1 MTQQISGYRIK
12 VANLT
17 TVQVE
22 KWDSNHVSQGQP
34 SGKLRYKTN
43 KNALAPLLEA
53 QRNYENNPKTVQ
65 KLGEMLFEVL
75 FDDTLRNDFVLF
87 HNQVVQIQKQIL
99 RIELDIDEQSLPEI
113 AALPWEFMRVPQSAG
128 IGIILLGTVPDVS
141 LSRRRAQWIAAQPI
155 QLGVGEKLRIALVV
169 SAPNNVGPVDYAKLE
184 ENLKAL
190 VTNFPEKLELLP
202 VSQGNPEAI
211 NEVLGKKPHILHFVG
226 HGRAKNDEDEEV
238 EELALT
244 DPDLGDAIWVGADF
258 ISELLN
264 AHKPALVMLQACDSG
279 TLSRKQP
286 FFGVASRIVQ
296 QNIPVVVA
304 MQYEVT
310 NATANR
316 FSRKF
321 YEEILNGKPV
331 DIAAQF
337 GRRQISLGATL
348 FNRRDFATPV
358 IFMRVEDGNLFVN
371 IPTEVKKSTI
381 ETKVLQRRLEGAM
394 PKQSAVNRKTEIRAM
409 IVLPNSPGLKE
420 YLPDFTEA
428 GDEIAK
434 ADVQKNSIPVE
445 FPLSETKELQPT
457 TVYMSL
463 EAADFEIDNFMIDQL
478 VYPEN
483 DSGVVTF
490 FLTPKKA
497 QKRAWVVIHVFKDE
511 QRSQQLGSLGLNTEV
526 KGEVELI
533 TDRSWQLQTSAKITE
548 IRGFS
553 GSEMVGFGGNI
564 FAGNVDYVD
573 LSVGESVKYSPINPW
588 DFHPDPEGVPDGV
601 IFDETQSS
609 SPSAPTRRPK
619 LKGSEI
625 GALRGIILDAF
636 TEDQLRLL
644 LTLRLDIIYDQIN
657 QGSSYDIKV
666 FNLITGY
673 FEPKGETAD
682 LVLALLQER
691 PNNQNLMS
699 FYATHYQ

>member
-1 MTQQISGYRIK
+1 
-12 VANLT
+12 
-17 TVQVE
+17 
-22 KWDSNHVSQGQP
+22 
-34 SGKLRYKTN
+34 
-43 KNALAPLLEA
+43 
-53 QRNYENNPKTVQ
+53 
-65 KLGEMLFEVL
+65 
-75 FDDTLRNDFVLF
+75 
-87 HNQVVQIQKQIL
+87 
-99 RIELDIDEQSLPEI
+99 
-113 AALPWEFMRVPQSAG
+113 
-128 IGIILLGTVPDVS
+128 
-141 LSRRRAQWIAAQPI
+141 
-155 QLGVGEKLRIALVV
+155 
-169 SAPNNVGPVDYAKLE
+169 
-184 ENLKAL
+184 
-190 VTNFPEKLELLP
+190 
-202 VSQGNPEAI
+202 
-211 NEVLGKKPHILHFVG
+211 
-226 HGRAKNDEDEEV
+226 
-238 EELALT
+238 
-244 DPDLGDAIWVGADF
+244 
-258 ISELLN
+258 
-264 AHKPALVMLQACDSG
+264 
-279 TLSRKQP
+279 
-286 FFGVASRIVQ
+286 
-296 QNIPVVVA
+296 
-304 MQYEVT
+304 
-310 NATANR
+310 
-316 FSRKF
+316 
-321 YEEILNGKPV
+321 
-331 DIAAQF
+331 
-337 GRRQISLGATL
+337 
-348 FNRRDFATPV
+348 
-358 IFMRVEDGNLFVN
+358 MRVEDGNLFVN

>member
-1 MTQQISGYRIK
+1 MIQQISGYRIK

-34 SGKLRYKTN
+34 SGKLRYKTK

-87 HNQVVQIQKQIL
+87 YNEVVQIQKQIL

-113 AALPWEFMRVPQSAG
+113 AALPWEFMRVPQSAR
-128 IGIILLGTVPDVS
+128 IGTILLGTVPDVS
-141 LSRRRAQWIAAQPI
+141 LSRRRTLWIEAQPI
-155 QLGVGEKLRIALVV
+155 QLGAGEKLRIALVV
-169 SAPNNVGPVDYAKLE
+169 SAPENVGPVDYAKLE
-184 ENLKAL
+184 ENLKELA
-190 VTNFPEKLELLP
+190 TNFPGKLELLP
-202 VSQGNPEAI
+202 ISQGNPEAI
-211 NEVLGKKPHILHFVG
+211 DEVLAKKPHILHFVG

-244 DPDLGDAIWVGADF
+244 NPDLGDAIWVGADF
-258 ISELLN
+258 FSQLLN
-264 AHKPALVMLQACDSG
+264 THKPALVMLQACDSG

-304 MQYEVT
+304 MQYEVS

-316 FSRKF
+316 FSQKF
-321 YEEILNGKPV
+321 YEEILKGKPV

-337 GRRQISLGATL
+337 GRRQISLEPNLL

-358 IFMRVEDGNLFVN
+358 IFMRVEDGNLFAN

-409 IVLPNSPGLKE
+409 VVLPNSPGLKE
-420 YLPDFTEA
+420 YLPDFTAA

-434 ADVQKNSIPVE
+434 ADVQKNSIPLE

-463 EAADFEIDNFMIDQL
+463 EAADFEIDNSMIDQL

-511 QRSQQLGSLGLNTEV
+511 QRSKQLGSLGLNTEV
-526 KGEVELI
+526 KGEGELI

-553 GSEMVGFGGNI
+553 ASEIVGYGGNI
-564 FAGNVDYVD
+564 FAGNVDFI
-573 LSVGESVKYSPINPW
+573 VGESVRYSPINPW
-588 DFHPDPEGVPDGV
+588 DFHPDSEGVPDGV
-601 IFDETQSS
+601 IFDETQGS
-609 SPSAPTRRPK
+609 SPSPPTRRPK
-619 LKGSEI
+619 LKGLEI

-644 LTLRLDIIYDQIN
+644 LTLRLDITYDEIN
-657 QGSSYDIKV
+657 EGSSYDIKI
-666 FNLITGY
+666 FNLITRY
-673 FEPKGETAD
+673 FEPRGETAN

-691 PNNQNLMS
+691 PNNQDLMS
-699 FYATHYQ
+699 FYTSYYQ